1 MTVAVSSSIP
11 LWFNLYGDF
20 GRSPVTM
27 RRVRL
32 DHILASRRTDVPR
45 IRWCFLGDL
54 GRISR
59 QQRRSHQ
66 LSLLSEQVRLGLYR
80 EPGIL
85 QRDQMEGL
93 GYIRGIQ
100 RYDRGYSVLDGLD
113 LQDPSS
119 LP

>member
-1 MTVAVSSSIP
+1 
-11 LWFNLYGDF
+11 
-20 GRSPVTM
+20 M
-27 RRVRL
+27 RRVRP

-66 LSLLSEQVRLGLYR
+66 LSLLPEQVRIRLYR

-100 RYDRGYSVLDGLD
+100 RYDRKYGVLDGLV
-113 LQDPSS
+113 LQDPSA